1 MDIKVL
7 QATKFC
13 TGCRSCELA
22 CSYHHKKNFAPG
34 VSSIHVQRNQTE
46 GKIDLLLYL
55 KSQDGH
61 LRCDCRPGEEFCL
74 RFCPD
79 IARAELKA
87 LLKMKEEE

>member
-1 MDIKVL
+1 MNIKVL
-7 QATKFC
+7 QDTKFC

-22 CSYHHKKNFAPG
+22 CSYHHKKNFSP
-34 VSSIHVQRNQTE
+34 SISNIRLRRNRVE

-55 KSQDGH
+55 KSRDGH
-61 LRCDCRPGEEFCL
+61 FRCDCQPGEEFCL

-79 IARAELKA
+79 IAQAELKT